1 MRLKSLAVLLA
12 CMALA
17 APLALAQTTGEISGV
32 VRDSSGAP
40 LPGATI
46 TIKGPQMPIGR
57 SATTLS
63 DGAFRF
69 KDLPPGT
76 YHLKASISGM
86 GAFDQDVIVA
96 LATSTEVRPVLRA
109 TARES
114 VEVTAA
120 LTLVD

>member
-1 MRLKSLAVLLA
+1 MRFKVFAVLLA
-12 CMALA
+12 CCALA

-32 VRDSSGAP
+32 VTDSSGAS
-40 LPGATI
+40 LPGVTV
-46 TIKGPQMPIGR
+46 TMTGPQMPTGR
-57 SATTLS
+57 SATTLA

-69 KDLPPGT
+69 RDLPPGK
-76 YHLKASISGM
+76 YHLKAELTGL

-96 LATSTEVRPVLRA
+96 LVKTTEVRPVLRA

-120 LTLVD
+120 LPLVD